1 MTEEPKIKKPRG
13 LAAVS
18 PERRAEI
25 SRMGGKSV
33 PSHNRSFA
41 KDRDLAS
48 RAGTIGGQ
56 SGTGPRK
63 SKEGVS
69 E

>member
-25 SRMGGKSV
+25 SRMGGLAV
-33 PSHNRSFA
+33 PRENRSFYVN
-41 KDRDLAS
+41 RDLAKS
-48 RAGTIGGQ
+48 AGMVGGRN
-56 SGTGPRK
+56 GRPP
-63 SKEGVS
+63 SKKEPV
-69 E
+69 

>member
-1 MTEEPKIKKPRG
+1 MEEQPKIKKPRG

-25 SRMGGKSV
+25 SRMGGLAV
-33 PSHNRSFA
+33 PKENRSFF
-41 KDRDLAS
+41 KNRDLAS
-48 RAGTIGGQ
+48 RAGVVGGQ
-56 SGTGPRK
+56 NGRPPPK
-63 SKEGVS
+63 KEVS